1 MTTDPMKCQEQ
12 NAIRVWMRQVMQD
25 REWSANHWATLA
37 GTSPTNITRFLN
49 EGTFTPSSTT
59 IAKLVHAA
67 GSQPNFSSTHN
78 LMMQKV
84 RQIVLYNEANQKIDV
99 IGVYGMNGD
108 LKAFKS
114 CFTYTSLGIVP
125 SDIIVVKPNDIN
137 SSIQG
142 QKYLCSNDKLINC
155 IYESTNDKSLLINK
169 ETGDIAKRKD
179 LTIVGRI
186 AQVIKNLDD

>member
-1 MTTDPMKCQEQ
+1 MTTDPMKRQEQ

-67 GSQPNFSSTHN
+67 GSQPNLSSTHN

-84 RQIVLYNEANQKIDV
+84 RQIILYNEANQQIDV
-99 IGVYGMNGD
+99 IGVYGMSGD

-114 CFTYTSLGIVP
+114 CFTYASLGIVP
-125 SDIIVVKPNDIN
+125 SDIIVMKPNDIN
-137 SSIQG
+137 SNQR
-142 QKYLCSNDKLINC
+142 QKYLCENNGIINC
-155 IYESTNDKSLLINK
+155 IYESTNDKSLLVNK

-179 LTIVGRI
+179 LTIMGRI

>member
-1 MTTDPMKCQEQ
+1 MTTDPMKRQEQ

-25 REWSANHWATLA
+25 MEWSANHWATLA

-67 GSQPNFSSTHN
+67 GSQPNLSSTHN

-84 RQIVLYNEANQKIDV
+84 KQIILYNEANQKIDV

-114 CFTYTSLGIVP
+114 CFAYTSLGIVP

-142 QKYLCSNDKLINC
+142 QKYLCEDNKIINC
-155 IYESTNDKSLLINK
+155 IYESTNDKSLLVNK

>member
-1 MTTDPMKCQEQ
+1 MTTDPMKRQEQ

-67 GSQPNFSSTHN
+67 GSQPNLSSVQN
-78 LMMQKV
+78 MMMQKV
-84 RQIVLYNEANQKIDV
+84 RQIILYDETNKQIDV

-108 LKAFKS
+108 LKAYKS

-125 SDIIVVKPNDIN
+125 SDIIVVKPNDVKDFN
-137 SSIQG
+137 KG
-142 QKYLCSNDKLINC
+142 QKYLCEDTNFINC
-155 IYESTNDKSLLINK
+155 IYESTNDNSLLIHQQS
-169 ETGDIAKRKD
+169 GAISKRKD
-179 LTIVGRI
+179 LKIVGRI

>member
-1 MTTDPMKCQEQ
+1 MTTDPMKRQEQ

-67 GSQPNFSSTHN
+67 GSQPNLSSTHN

-84 RQIVLYNEANQKIDV
+84 RQIILYDETCTQIDV
-99 IGVYGMNGD
+99 IGVYGMSGD

-114 CFTYTSLGIVP
+114 CFIYTSLGIRP
-125 SDIIVVKPNDIN
+125 SDIIVVKTNDIKDFN
-137 SSIQG
+137 QG
-142 QKYLCSNDKLINC
+142 QKYLCEDNGIINC
-155 IYESTNDKSLLINK
+155 IYESTNDKSLLVNK

-179 LTIVGRI
+179 LTIIGRI